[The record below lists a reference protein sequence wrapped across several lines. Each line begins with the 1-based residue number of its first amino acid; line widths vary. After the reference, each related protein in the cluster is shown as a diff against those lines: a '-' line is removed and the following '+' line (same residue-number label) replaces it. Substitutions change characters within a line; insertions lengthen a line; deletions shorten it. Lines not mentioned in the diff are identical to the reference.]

1 MSCRSCQSENDF
13 NFDGEIALHSP
24 GLEGLNKPIVWVFPK
39 LLVCLDCGFAEFE
52 IPERELQDLVE
63 GEAKAA

>member
-1 MSCRSCQSENDF
+1 
-13 NFDGEIALHSP
+13 
-24 GLEGLNKPIVWVFPK
+24 VWVFPK